1 MEWAKKHI
9 ALIITIVLM
18 IALILP
24 LGINALYLISTDCE
38 VLHKPSEWTMF
49 WGGYLGAIISAG
61 VAFIILQI
69 QRKDNETQNKENRTK
84 NEEENENNRKLQLN
98 ILRYQ
103 QEMQW
108 LNAFRQIS
116 VEYVSAYNYNDLIR
130 IVNVARRNPE
140 QAFYDIAPLLERLA
154 KCDMNLKY
162 IGIRENGKGKLE
174 HICDSTFI
182 LYNDVLYDIQYV
194 FTYLIDN
201 ITNKQNLTF
210 EAFCI
215 ESAKKDISDTM
226 KLIIQQI
233 AITKNLSIAQRFN
246 DIAMKRIKIIEERA
260 ENIGNMFMG
269 YIVEQQ
275 KRIDNILTENIN

>member
-1 MEWAKKHI
+1 MKKYWWAI
-9 ALIITIVLM
+9 L
-18 IALILP
+18 LILVLP
-24 LGINALYLISTDCE
+24 IVINFILLIPAFSPIVGEDTDW
-38 VLHKPSEWTMF
+38 LSF
-49 WGGYLGAIISAG
+49 LGGYLGAIISAG

-69 QRKDNETQNKENRTK
+69 QRKDSETQNEKNRTE
-84 NEEENENNRKLQLN
+84 NERKNENNRKLQLN

-116 VEYVSAYNYNDLIR
+116 VEYVSAYSYNDLIR

-215 ESAKKDISDTM
+215 ESAEKDISDTM

-233 AITKNLSIAQRFN
+233 AITENLSIAQRFN

-260 ENIGNMFMG
+260 EDIGNHFMS
-269 YIVEQQ
+269 YITKQQ
-275 KRIDNILTENIN
+275 ERIDKILTENID